1 VAGVREEAAAVGQH
15 PDEATQQTNL
25 RQLGHP
31 PADEALLGEMVQ
43 NICFN
48 NARDYFGIEL
58 GA

>member
-1 VAGVREEAAAVGQH
+1 MIGRWVENGEAPG
-15 PDEATQQTNL
+15 
-25 RQLGHP
+25 
-31 PADEALLGEMVQ
+31 DEALLGQMVQ